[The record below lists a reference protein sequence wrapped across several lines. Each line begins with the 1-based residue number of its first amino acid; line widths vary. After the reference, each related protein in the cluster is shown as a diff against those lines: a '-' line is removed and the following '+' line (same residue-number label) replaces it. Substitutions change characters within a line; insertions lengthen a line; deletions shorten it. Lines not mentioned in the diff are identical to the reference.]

1 MGNRFIDYLRGPE
14 GRPGEAR
21 LLRKLDFFILSFCCL
36 MYFANYVGVFPS
48 CPPRSERSL
57 TDE

>member
-36 MYFANYVGVFPS
+36 MYFANYVSVFLVVHPGAS
-48 CPPRSERSL
+48 KV
-57 TDE
+57 